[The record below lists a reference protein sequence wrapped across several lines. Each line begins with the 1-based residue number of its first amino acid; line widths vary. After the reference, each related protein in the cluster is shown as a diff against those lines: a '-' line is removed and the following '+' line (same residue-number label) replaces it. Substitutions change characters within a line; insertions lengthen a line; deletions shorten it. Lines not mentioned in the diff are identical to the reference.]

1 MKNDG
6 SNIVPFKPGGPVDP
20 NAPLPAISPKRQ
32 DRIWKTQDLFLGGMK
47 VTDLA
52 TYFGIS
58 RKQVYKDLADAG
70 RLTQALVRDFDSEG
84 TLGRE
89 IRLLEELRRK
99 AMRNFSTARQEGVK
113 LGFLR
118 LALETTTRLVAL
130 FQSTGLMTVM
140 PRRIQ
145 IEEGNPFTD
154 PIFRKRYTA
163 LLLEAR
169 EAGEPI
175 QGL

>member
-6 SNIVPFKPGGPVDP
+6 SNIVPFKPCSPVDP
-20 NAPLPAISPKRQ
+20 TAPLPAISPKRQ
-32 DRIWKTQDLFLGGMK
+32 ARIWKTQDLFLGWMK
-47 VTDLA
+47 VTELA

-70 RLTQALVRDFDSEG
+70 KLTQALVRDFDSEG

-89 IRLLEELRRK
+89 IYLLEELRRK

-118 LALETTTRLVAL
+118 LALETTSKLVAL
-130 FQSTGLMTVM
+130 FQSTGLITVVA
-140 PRRIQ
+140 RK
-145 IEEGNPFTD
+145 IEFVESNPFTD
-154 PIFRKRYTA
+154 PHFRKRFTA

-175 QGL
+175 HGL

>member
-20 NAPLPAISPKRQ
+20 TAPLPAISPKRQ
-32 DRIWKTQDLFLGGMK
+32 ARIWKTHDLFLGGMK
-47 VTDLA
+47 VTELA

-113 LGFLR
+113 QSLR
-118 LALETTTRLVAL
+118 MYEHILSIVTPPFQHLVDGEALRTRSHLTNG
-130 FQSTGLMTVM
+130 SN
-140 PRRIQ
+140 I
-145 IEEGNPFTD
+145 
-154 PIFRKRYTA
+154 
-163 LLLEAR
+163 
-169 EAGEPI
+169 
-175 QGL
+175 

>member
-1 MKNDG
+1 MND
-6 SNIVPFKPGGPVDP
+6 SNIVPFKPGGSVDP
-20 NAPLPAISPKRQ
+20 TAPLPAISPQRQ
-32 DRIWKTQDLFLGGMK
+32 ARIWKTQDLFLGGMK
-47 VTDLA
+47 VTELA
-52 TYFGIS
+52 AYFGIS
-58 RKQVYKDLADAG
+58 RKQVYADLRDAA

-89 IRLLEELRRK
+89 IRLLEQLRRK
-99 AMRNFSTARQEGVK
+99 AMRNFATARQEGVK

-118 LALETTTRLVAL
+118 LSLEITTKFVGILQSVGLV
-130 FQSTGLMTVM
+130 TIV
-140 PRRIQ
+140 PRRIAF
-145 IEEGNPFTD
+145 EETNPFTSKD
-154 PIFRKRYTA
+154 FKHKFAA

>member
-6 SNIVPFKPGGPVDP
+6 SNIVPFKPGSPVDP
-20 NAPLPAISPKRQ
+20 TAPLPAISPKRQ
-32 DRIWKTQDLFLGGMK
+32 ARILKTQDLFLGGMK
-47 VTDLA
+47 VTELA

-70 RLTQALVRDFDSEG
+70 KLTQALVRDFDSEG

-89 IRLLEELRRK
+89 IYLLEELRRK

-118 LALETTTRLVAL
+118 LALETTSKLVAL
-130 FQSTGLMTVM
+130 FQSTGLITVVA
-140 PRRIQ
+140 RK
-145 IEEGNPFTD
+145 IEFVESNPFTD
-154 PIFRKRYTA
+154 PHFRKRFTA

-175 QGL
+175 HGL

>member
-6 SNIVPFKPGGPVDP
+6 SNIVPFKPGGLVDP
-20 NAPLPAISPKRQ
+20 NAPLPAISLKRQ

-70 RLTQALVRDFDSEG
+70 RLTQALVRNFDSEG

-130 FQSTGLMTVM
+130 FQSTGLMTVV
-140 PRRIQ
+140 PRRIAF
-145 IEEGNPFTD
+145 EESNPFTD
-154 PIFRKRYTA
+154 PHFRKRFTA

>member
-1 MKNDG
+1 V
-6 SNIVPFKPGGPVDP
+6 SITGGPVEP
-20 NAPLPAISPKRQ
+20 TSSTTFLPSISQRRQ
-32 DRIWKTQDLFLGGMK
+32 ARILEVQNLYLGGMK
-47 VTDLA
+47 VTELA
-52 TYFGIS
+52 TNFGLS
-58 RKQVYKDLADAG
+58 RKQVYADLRDAKLLS
-70 RLTQALVRDFDSEG
+70 RALVAEFDSEE

-89 IRLLEELRRK
+89 ISFLEETRRK
-99 AMRNFSTARQEGVK
+99 AIRNFSTARQEGVK

-118 LALETTTRLVAL
+118 LALETTARLVAL
-130 FQSTGLMTVM
+130 FQSTGLITTV

-154 PIFRKRYTA
+154 PIFRKRYPA

>member
-6 SNIVPFKPGGPVDP
+6 SNIVPFKPGSPVDP
-20 NAPLPAISPKRQ
+20 TAPLPAISPKRQ
-32 DRIWKTQDLFLGGMK
+32 ARIWKTQDLFLGGMK
-47 VTDLA
+47 VTELA

-70 RLTQALVRDFDSEG
+70 KLTQALVRDFDSEG

-89 IRLLEELRRK
+89 IYLLEELRRK

-118 LALETTTRLVAL
+118 LALETTSKLVAL
-130 FQSTGLMTVM
+130 FQSTGLITVVA
-140 PRRIQ
+140 RK
-145 IEEGNPFTD
+145 IEFVESNPFTD
-154 PIFRKRYTA
+154 PHFRKRFTA

-175 QGL
+175 HGL

>member
-6 SNIVPFKPGGPVDP
+6 SNIVPFKPGSPVDP
-20 NAPLPAISPKRQ
+20 TAPLPAISPKRQ
-32 DRIWKTQDLFLGGMK
+32 ARIWKTQDLFLGGMK
-47 VTDLA
+47 VTELA

-70 RLTQALVRDFDSEG
+70 KLTQALVRDFDSEG

-89 IRLLEELRRK
+89 IYLLEELRRK

-118 LALETTTRLVAL
+118 LALETTSKLVAL
-130 FQSTGLMTVM
+130 FQSTGLITVVA
-140 PRRIQ
+140 RK
-145 IEEGNPFTD
+145 IEFVESNPFTD
-154 PIFRKRYTA
+154 PHFRKRFTA
-163 LLLEAR
+163 LLMEAR

-175 QGL
+175 HGL

>member
-1 MKNDG
+1 MSDCIIVSIKTG
-6 SNIVPFKPGGPVDP
+6 SPVEP
-20 NAPLPAISPKRQ
+20 TAALPAISPKRQ

-47 VTDLA
+47 VTELA

-113 LGFLR
+113 VGFLR
-118 LALETTTRLVAL
+118 LSLEVTTRLVAL
-130 FQSTGLMTVM
+130 LQSTGLITTV
-140 PRRIQ
+140 PRRIAF
-145 IEEGNPFTD
+145 EESNPFTSKD
-154 PIFRKRYTA
+154 FRHKFAA

>member
-6 SNIVPFKPGGPVDP
+6 SNIVPFKPGGPVDA

-47 VTDLA
+47 VTELA

-70 RLTQALVRDFDSEG
+70 RLAQALVRDFDSEG

-118 LALETTTRLVAL
+118 LALKTTSRLVAL
-130 FQSTGLMTVM
+130 FQTTGLMTVV
-140 PRRIQ
+140 PWRIAF
-145 IEEGNPFTD
+145 EESNPFTSKD
-154 PIFRKRYTA
+154 FRHKFAA

>member
-6 SNIVPFKPGGPVDP
+6 SNIVPFKPGSPVDP
-20 NAPLPAISPKRQ
+20 TAPLPAISPKRQ
-32 DRIWKTQDLFLGGMK
+32 ARIWKTQDLFLGGMK
-47 VTDLA
+47 VTELA

-70 RLTQALVRDFDSEG
+70 KLTQALVRDFDSEG

-89 IRLLEELRRK
+89 IYLLEELRRK

-118 LALETTTRLVAL
+118 LALETTSKLVAL
-130 FQSTGLMTVM
+130 FQSTGLITVVA
-140 PRRIQ
+140 RK
-145 IEEGNPFTD
+145 IEFVESNPFTD
-154 PIFRKRYTA
+154 PHFRKRFTA